1 VKCEPLKFD
10 RYLPVTEE
18 QRKALYAWFPS
29 RVPAIEVAKIPKVLE
44 EVELKYGKK
53 EWAALGV

>member
-1 VKCEPLKFD
+1 M
-10 RYLPVTEE
+10 TEE